1 MEAVSGRNK
10 HISRTFLIAAFARRG
25 GLCGI
30 SARACSFGVPR
41 SGDALRPSRKV
52 AAAPDLLEQFHHGCL
67 LRPFL
72 GPEEPEPSSRH
83 GRGGARSCRR
93 GRPDETVVLPDPR
106 RGTPR
111 HAVFGALA
119 ALYAHP
125 SGGRNRA
132 GMRADLTSPRP
143 GEGDL

>member
-1 MEAVSGRNK
+1 MEAVSGGNR

-41 SGDALRPSRKV
+41 SGDGLQPSGKV

-83 GRGGARSCRR
+83 RRGG
-93 GRPDETVVLPDPR
+93 PV
-106 RGTPR
+106 
-111 HAVFGALA
+111 
-119 ALYAHP
+119 
-125 SGGRNRA
+125 RA
-132 GMRADLTSPRP
+132 GAVGPTRP
-143 GEGDL
+143 SFYATP